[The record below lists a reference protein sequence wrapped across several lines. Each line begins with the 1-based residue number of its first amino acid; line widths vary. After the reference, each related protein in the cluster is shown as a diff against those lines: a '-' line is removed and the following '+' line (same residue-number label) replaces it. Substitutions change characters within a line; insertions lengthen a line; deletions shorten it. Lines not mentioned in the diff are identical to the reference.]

1 MAQKAMQ
8 TTEAE
13 AITTRIQELQNEYE
27 ERLAED
33 AAAKESA
40 SEIELLAKST
50 SAQSRDEMLQLM
62 YQGLDRVMVN
72 VDGSLDVQWKFEDVF
87 SKYEVTA

>member
-8 TTEAE
+8 TAEAE
-13 AITTRIQELQNEYE
+13 AMTARIQELQNAYE
-27 ERLAED
+27 VQLAED
-33 AAAKESA
+33 TAAKKTE
-40 SEIELLAKST
+40 SEIEFLARST
-50 SAQSRDEMLQLM
+50 FAQSLDELLQLM

-87 SKYEVTA
+87 EKHKVPV

>member
-8 TTEAE
+8 NAEAE
-13 AITTRIQELQNEYE
+13 AITTRIQELQNAYE
-27 ERLAED
+27 KQLAED
-33 AAAKESA
+33 AAAKESM
-40 SEIELLAKST
+40 SDFDLISRG
-50 SAQSRDEMLQLM
+50 SAAQTRDEMLQVM

>member
-1 MAQKAMQ
+1 MTA
-8 TTEAE
+8 
-13 AITTRIQELQNEYE
+13 RIQELQNAYE
-27 ERLAED
+27 KQLAED

-62 YQGLDRVMVN
+62 YKGLDRVIVN

-87 SKYEVTA
+87 EKFKVTT